1 VGLGSNAVS
10 PGGLFA
16 TAFVGLTSTG
26 VVVAIIESYT
36 TAVSLQGAAMT
47 VTVIAAGMWSAYS
60 VGNGIYGVAL
70 AAAAMLSMAAIVVAV
85 DSYGPTTDNVGGIA
99 AVSELIDIVVTNAIV
114 LRDLAQHEIEAGADV
129 HTVLTQGGGAST
141 CAPS

>member
-1 VGLGSNAVS
+1 MGLGSNAVS

-26 VVVAIIESYT
+26 VVVAITESYT

-85 DSYGPTTDNVGGIA
+85 DSYGPTTDNVAGSHPHDG
-99 AVSELIDIVVTNAIV
+99 
-114 LRDLAQHEIEAGADV
+114 RD
-129 HTVLTQGGGAST
+129 QGHRSQ
-141 CAPS
+141 